1 MPRPI
6 KNGLDYFPL
15 DVNLDDKIALIEAEF
30 GLTGFAVIVK
40 LFQKIYGER
49 GYYCE
54 WTNEVALLFGHK
66 NGLGGTA
73 VSEIVSASIRRGIFD
88 KNLFDKYSVLTSTG
102 IQKRYFE
109 AVNRRKQIEVNKQYL
124 LIDVTLFLDN
134 VNINQVNVNIN
145 SENDNNNS
153 QRKVKESKEKKSNIY
168 SSILDEFNRICS
180 TLPKPQS
187 VNENR
192 RKAIKR
198 TEELLNNNGLSFTDL
213 FTKVNVSDFL
223 SGRDGKWTGC
233 NFDWIL
239 KSSNLIKIIE
249 GNYDN
254 KTAKP
259 EKQLRQARMAE
270 KPSYDIEELKRRSF
284 LEDLDD

>member
-124 LIDVTLFLDN
+124 LIDVTFFLDN